1 MTAAGALAGLMPRGT
16 FAGARAGRIIERN
29 VALYRRTWYVL
40 VSGLFEPLFYLLG
53 IGFGLG
59 ALVGS
64 VSGPNGQPVP
74 YGVFVAPGLLASSA
88 MNGAIYE
95 ATMNF
100 FFKLRYG
107 KTFEAMLSTPLGPA
121 DIALGE
127 VTWALVR
134 GTLYATA
141 FVIFAVLL
149 GLIVSPWAVL
159 AIPVAL
165 LIGFAF
171 GSVGMAATS
180 FMRGWQDFDLVQLV
194 ILPMFLFSGTFFPLS
209 TYPRPVQTF
218 IQLTPLYHAV
228 ALERA
233 VSLGLFDASNLVDVG
248 YLVAMGIIGLAI
260 VSRRI
265 DGLLLK

>member
-1 MTAAGALAGLMPRGT
+1 MTVITALMPRGT
-16 FAGARAGRIIERN
+16 IRGARAGRIIERN
-29 VALYRRTWYVL
+29 IALYRRTWYVL
-40 VSGLFEPLFYLLG
+40 ASGLFEPLFYLLG

-59 ALVGS
+59 GLVGS
-64 VSGPNGQPVP
+64 VAGPNGQPIP
-74 YGVFVAPGLLASSA
+74 YGVFVAPALLASSA

-95 ATMNF
+95 ATFNF

-107 KTFEAMLSTPLGPA
+107 KTFEAILSTPLGPA

-127 VTWALVR
+127 VTWALFR

-141 FVIFAVLL
+141 FVFFAAIL
-149 GLIVSPWAVL
+149 GLIVSPWAVF

-194 ILPMFLFSGTFFPLS
+194 ILPMFLFSGTFFPLAS
-209 TYPRPVQTF
+209 YPPV
-218 IQLTPLYHAV
+218 IQLLIQFTPLYHAV

-233 VSLGLFDASNLVDVG
+233 VCLGLFDPSNIVDVT
-248 YLVAMGIIGLAI
+248 YLAVMGIVGVAI

-265 DGLLLK
+265 NHLLLK

>member
-1 MTAAGALAGLMPRGT
+1 MTALVRLMPIGT
-16 FAGARAGRIIERN
+16 LGGARAGRMVERN
-29 VALYRRTWYVL
+29 FAIFRRQWWVV
-40 VSGLFEPLFYLLG
+40 VSGVFEPAFYLLG

-64 VSGPNGQPVP
+64 VDGPNGRPIP
-74 YGVFVAPGLLASSA
+74 YGVFVAPALLAASA

-95 ATMNF
+95 ATLNF
-100 FFKLRYG
+100 FFKLRYQ
-107 KTFEAMLSTPLGPA
+107 KAYDAILSTPLGPG

-127 VTWALVR
+127 VTWALFR
-134 GTLYATA
+134 GAVYAAA
-141 FVIFAVLL
+141 FVIFAALL

-171 GSVGMAATS
+171 GAVGMAATS
-180 FMRGWQDFDLVQLV
+180 FFRSWQDFDLVQLV
-194 ILPMFLFSGTFFPLS
+194 ILPMFLFSGTFFPVTAYPPLLQVLVQLLPLS
-209 TYPRPVQTF
+209 
-218 IQLTPLYHAV
+218 HAV

-233 VSLGLFDASNLVDVG
+233 ATLGLFEAGNLVDMA
-248 YLVAMGIIGLAI
+248 YLVIMGLVGLSI

-265 DGLLLK
+265 DRLLLK